1 MPYKLFHTHNRSK
14 DKGQLLMQNL
24 FENGNTVRENRVEYL
39 QILNSNIYIYIYIYI
54 YLYYKFYMLKSLILK
69 LFMDD

>member
-1 MPYKLFHTHNRSK
+1 
-14 DKGQLLMQNL
+14 MQNL

-39 QILNSNIYIYIYIYI
+39 KILNSNIYI

-69 LFMDD
+69 LFMDN

>member
-1 MPYKLFHTHNRSK
+1 
-14 DKGQLLMQNL
+14 MQNL

-39 QILNSNIYIYIYIYI
+39 QILNSNIYIYIY
-54 YLYYKFYMLKSLILK
+54 LYYKFYMLKSLILK

>member
-1 MPYKLFHTHNRSK
+1 
-14 DKGQLLMQNL
+14 MQNL

-39 QILNSNIYIYIYIYI
+39 QILNSNIHI

-69 LFMDD
+69 LFMDI